1 LRSSLFSTAVTTALI
16 VASSSQIA
24 SAQIVAPNTGQQI
37 APGRDEL
44 RNTTQQPAPQASRLK
59 IDGDI
64 ERAPCA
70 LDSPA
75 YADMKVTITDAEFN
89 NLQGVSAAELRASYA
104 SLLGA
109 DKPISTIC
117 TIRDAA
123 ATALRRKGYLA
134 AVLVPVQKIENGVVR
149 FEVLFAKVVQIRV
162 RGDAGPAETVL
173 ASYLS
178 HLTEEKVFNRYVA
191 ERYLLLARDMPGYEV
206 RLALKPAGTAPGELV
221 GEISVIH
228 TPFEANYSLQ
238 NFSARSSGRWSGTL
252 QAQAYG
258 LLGADRLSG
267 AVSSTADFK
276 EQRLVQLGYET
287 KLGGEGLTV
296 GGSLTYAWSKPDV
309 SVATQPGAKI
319 TAQTL
324 FATGEIRYPLIRTQG
339 FSILGAGG
347 MDFINQTV
355 RFAGKDLTQ
364 DKLRVGFLRLDIDAA
379 DVPEQRA
386 PKWRASGSIELRQG
400 FDIFDATPRVRAGVP
415 FPALPPARADGD
427 PTSSVFRASAAFEY
441 NLGKGYWIAALPR
454 VQYSANP
461 LFSFEE
467 YSAGNFSI
475 GRGYDPGTI
484 IGDSG
489 AGSGF
494 ELRLPRVQP
503 MEKVNLSV
511 MPFVFTDLAWVWN
524 RHNRFTVPVPANPD
538 FLASVGGGFRAV
550 LNNRFRIDGTLAVP
564 LKAAGLQTHN
574 HDPRFLVSFTTKLWP
589 WGN

>member
-1 LRSSLFSTAVTTALI
+1 MRSSLFSTAVITALLA
-16 VASSSQIA
+16 ASSSQIA

-206 RLALKPAGTAPGELV
+206 RLALKPAGTAPGELI
-221 GEISVIH
+221 GEISVVH

-296 GGSLTYAWSKPDV
+296 GGSFTYAWSKPDV
-309 SVATQPGAKI
+309 SVTGFPGVDIRAR
-319 TAQTL
+319 TL
-324 FATGEIRYPLIRTQG
+324 FATGEVRYPIVRTQG
-339 FSILGAGG
+339 FSVLGAGG

-355 RFAGKDLTQ
+355 TFGGNDLTR
-364 DKLRVGFLRLDIDAA
+364 DRLRVGFLRLDVDAA

-386 PKWRASGSIELRQG
+386 PKWRASGSVEFRQG
-400 FDIFDATPRVRAGVP
+400 LSVFDASPRTPTP
-415 FPALPPARADGD
+415 FPVGYITPARADGD
-427 PTSSVFRASAAFEY
+427 PTSSLIRASAAVEY
-441 NLGKGYWIAALPR
+441 NLGKGFWFAALPR
-454 VQYSANP
+454 IQYAFDP

-524 RHNRFTVPVPANPD
+524 KRSFFTAPANPD

-574 HDPRFLVSFTTKLWP
+574 HDPRFLVSLTTKLWP